1 MEPIQ
6 DSCAE
11 NTVLSAENIVKRFGN
26 HCVLNGVSIKA
37 RKSDVITL
45 IGASGSGKSTF
56 LRCLNLLEM
65 PDQADIRCGGRVIS
79 IGERSRLPSD
89 ATLAP
94 FRAQMGMVFQS
105 FNLWPHLT
113 AIENVALSVRNVL
126 GRSRSEAN
134 EIAAHYLVRVG
145 LHDKMQAYPIMLSGG
160 QQQRVAIARALAMEP
175 NVLLLDEPT
184 SALDPEL
191 VQEVLGV
198 MRSLAEEGRTMI
210 LVTHEMAFAREI
222 STEVVFLHA
231 GKAEERG
238 QAEDIFSR
246 PESERCRTFLNSIL
260 KH

>member
-1 MEPIQ
+1 MAPVQ
-6 DSCAE
+6 DSGADDI
-11 NTVLSAENIVKRFGN
+11 VLSADNIIKRFGN
-26 HCVLNGVSIKA
+26 HCVLDGVSVKA

-56 LRCLNLLEM
+56 LRCLNLLET
-65 PDQADIRCGGRVIS
+65 PDQGHIRCGGHAIS
-79 IGERSRLPSD
+79 IGGKSLLPSD
-89 ATLAP
+89 ASLAP
-94 FRAQMGMVFQS
+94 FRAKMGMVFQS

-113 AIENVALSVRNVL
+113 VIENVALSVRNVL
-126 GRSRSEAN
+126 GRTRLEAN

-145 LHDKMQAYPIMLSGG
+145 LHDKKQAYPVMLSGG

-222 STEVVFLHA
+222 SSEVVFLHA
-231 GKAEERG
+231 GKVEERG
-238 QAEDIFSR
+238 QATDVFSR